1 MKRQRYHEK
10 APLSR
15 KLTPRIL
22 AALAAGAFT
31 LGGMPYALADPMV
44 SSTVTTDTVASQ
56 GVAGSTDGTA
66 ATITVG
72 TNGGGASPKIYYL
85 AGSYHRPTFVAGA
98 WRKVS
103 ATDGTIQFTGTNAGG
118 KATVNSGT
126 IGGAIGAY
134 AWLEHGGT
142 AKISGAEVAIK
153 NCTFKL
159 DSTTPEPQWGIIGG
173 LAMSQ
178 EGDGGGAT
186 RGVAEVAHSK
196 VTIEGGTY
204 NVPEGGE
211 ITVAGGAAYAQTK
224 SVNSTAAVTDSEAS
238 VTGGSFTAET
248 KLYGGKAITETDA
261 RSEAKALRN
270 SLTFTTGGT
279 VTEICGGYVYAY
291 PTKTSISLQANE
303 NHLTAKA
310 GADQFYGGY
319 AFAEQMAGGTHVP
332 LSTAETNGN
341 IVTIAA
347 GSATFKKDS
356 AGGYNTLR
364 AKKAAAVT
372 TAANANQLTIAG
384 GTFKETVFG
393 GKTSATND
401 DATGTATATASGN
414 ELWANGGTFQRKI
427 LVGWGNA
434 VTKAG
439 TATTTA
445 SENKLHLAGAAAFPT
460 DGTAVYI
467 TGGDASVSS
476 ETGKLSLT
484 TEKNSID
491 GTLTSAKSV
500 VCGADG
506 KLDQLAAAGGQ
517 AITASAAENT
527 VTLTGGKAY
536 QVDGSRLT
544 LSRAAGA
551 ADLHAAKNH
560 VVLTNAAS
568 ERGASSAFRG
578 SYIEA
583 HDAKGSLQIRAE
595 ENTVTADG
603 AALDVNDMYGSHVK
617 LRNSNAGATE
627 TTVTTNRALMRGKN
641 ADTLAG
647 SYADIISSE
656 NAALTV
662 KLTGNTA
669 DVQSGTAYDAYG
681 ALAKTTQKDGAG
693 EVTAEGNTVTVTK
706 LTADGGSFTG
716 AKLVYERDGAAT
728 AAGDTT
734 LVAKSNKADL
744 NEGKLSKLFGT
755 EIRIN
760 NAQDS
765 DVDFDD

>member
-1 MKRQRYHEK
+1 M
-10 APLSR
+10 
-15 KLTPRIL
+15 
-22 AALAAGAFT
+22 
-31 LGGMPYALADPMV
+31 
-44 SSTVTTDTVASQ
+44 STVTTDTLAND

-72 TNGGGASPKIYYL
+72 TEGGGASPEIYYL
-85 AGSYHRPTFVAGA
+85 ASTEHRATFVAGA
-98 WRKVS
+98 WRSIS

-118 KATVNSGT
+118 KAIVNSGT

-173 LAMSQ
+173 LAVSK

-204 NVPEGGE
+204 NVPEGGD

-279 VTEICGGYVYAY
+279 VTEICGGYTYAHA
-291 PTKTSISLQANE
+291 TKTSISLQANE

-347 GSATFKKDS
+347 GSGTFKKDS

-384 GTFKETVFG
+384 GTFKEAVYG
-393 GKTSATND
+393 GSTSATND
-401 DATGTATATASGN
+401 DATGTATATARSN
-414 ELWANGGTFQRKI
+414 ELWANGGTFQKRI
-427 LVGWGNA
+427 GAGEGSA
-434 VTKAG
+434 TTKAG
-439 TATTTA
+439 AATTTA
-445 SENKLHLAGAAAFPT
+445 SENKGIA
-460 DGTAVYI
+460 D
-467 TGGDASVSS
+467 
-476 ETGKLSLT
+476 KM
-484 TEKNSID
+484 
-491 GTLTSAKSV
+491 KSV
-500 VCGADG
+500 R
-506 KLDQLAAAGGQ
+506 LA
-517 AITASAAENT
+517 
-527 VTLTGGKAY
+527 
-536 QVDGSRLT
+536 
-544 LSRAAGA
+544 
-551 ADLHAAKNH
+551 
-560 VVLTNAAS
+560 
-568 ERGASSAFRG
+568 
-578 SYIEA
+578 
-583 HDAKGSLQIRAE
+583 
-595 ENTVTADG
+595 
-603 AALDVNDMYGSHVK
+603 
-617 LRNSNAGATE
+617 
-627 TTVTTNRALMRGKN
+627 
-641 ADTLAG
+641 
-647 SYADIISSE
+647 
-656 NAALTV
+656 
-662 KLTGNTA
+662 
-669 DVQSGTAYDAYG
+669 
-681 ALAKTTQKDGAG
+681 
-693 EVTAEGNTVTVTK
+693 
-706 LTADGGSFTG
+706 
-716 AKLVYERDGAAT
+716 
-728 AAGDTT
+728 
-734 LVAKSNKADL
+734 
-744 NEGKLSKLFGT
+744 
-755 EIRIN
+755 
-760 NAQDS
+760 
-765 DVDFDD
+765 